1 MASRI
6 FNKFK
11 EPKSTEFSKKDLVID
26 IKGGHLFYKSNLG
39 VHKLVGDTI
48 GTSII
53 ESGDVW
59 TDFGTHIFHD
69 GTVSASGDLIIKG
82 PTSKIQ
88 LVDTTLNYVVES
100 IAEGGPRIN
109 FGDTDSSTDG
119 FMTIGAFS
127 NINQINT
134 QNRDF
139 HLYSGSSSIPG
150 FYYDVSQDNFG
161 IGTSSPFNNYK
172 LHVSGGFGIMN
183 SGNVGGFVHTNA
195 DLGIRFFIYDNNDDT
210 RIFADGDIGSPHVI
224 LKGRGTGINVTPDYK
239 LHVDA
244 DEDYYSAKIQ
254 NNKTGTGNVGNG
266 LRISLAGT
274 TTGLSGNRTFILFE
288 NTHSTAYVQG
298 SIGGAGENTQGVNY
312 NSSSDKRLKYLI
324 TNTRYSINDLL
335 KIKVRDYK
343 WKDSDILCNGFIAQ
357 ELNEIYPEAVSTTDN
372 GIDPLKEGQTPW
384 SIDYGKLTPL
394 LVKSIQDQQKQIEEL
409 KKEIKKLKNGIYRD

>member
-1 MASRI
+1 MASKI

-88 LVDTTLNYVVES
+88 LIDTTLNYVVES

-150 FYYDVSQDNFG
+150 FYYDVS
-161 IGTSSPFNNYK
+161 
-172 LHVSGGFGIMN
+172 H
-183 SGNVGGFVHTNA
+183 
-195 DLGIRFFIYDNNDDT
+195 
-210 RIFADGDIGSPHVI
+210 
-224 LKGRGTGINVTPDYK
+224 
-239 LHVDA
+239 
-244 DEDYYSAKIQ
+244 
-254 NNKTGTGNVGNG
+254 
-266 LRISLAGT
+266 
-274 TTGLSGNRTFILFE
+274 
-288 NTHSTAYVQG
+288 
-298 SIGGAGENTQGVNY
+298 
-312 NSSSDKRLKYLI
+312 
-324 TNTRYSINDLL
+324 
-335 KIKVRDYK
+335 
-343 WKDSDILCNGFIAQ
+343 
-357 ELNEIYPEAVSTTDN
+357 
-372 GIDPLKEGQTPW
+372 
-384 SIDYGKLTPL
+384 
-394 LVKSIQDQQKQIEEL
+394 
-409 KKEIKKLKNGIYRD
+409 